1 MIIELVRYF
10 MSLGAMGFLWYILD
24 SLVIDFID
32 GMVVKYPTL
41 YPVATVVFVKSITHW
56 FIFLFI
62 VGISYSLFVT
72 AQRTRA
78 EGYYR

>member
-10 MSLGAMGFLWYILD
+10 MSLGVMGVLWYILD
-24 SLVIDFID
+24 SMVIDFINS
-32 GMVVKYPTL
+32 MVTKYPTL
-41 YPVATVVFVKSITHW
+41 YPLATVTFVKSLTHW

-62 VGISYSLFVT
+62 VGLSYSLFVT

-78 EGYYR
+78 EGYY